1 MTDTAVYPIPDAF
14 SEAHV
19 TPERYQKLYRQSLED
34 PETFWSEQAEL
45 LDWQSPW
52 TAISKTDIAEGS
64 ARWFV
69 DAKLN
74 VSVNCIDRHLP
85 KRANDTAIIWE
96 GDDPDRS
103 QSFSYQELKTQVCRF
118 ANAMRAQGVGKGDRV
133 CIYMPMIPEAA
144 FAMLACARIGA
155 IHSVVFGGFS
165 PEALKDRINDAACR
179 MVITADEGVRGGK
192 TVPLKHN
199 VDAAL
204 AQVDCV
210 DSVIVVRRTGCETDW
225 IEGRDVWYHE
235 ATAAVSDD
243 CEPEWMDSEDPLFIL
258 YTSGSTGK
266 PKGVLH
272 TTGCC
277 RQPCR

>member
-1 MTDTAVYPIPDAF
+1 MTAPRSYPIPDSF
-14 SEAHV
+14 GDAHI
-19 TPERYQKLYRQSLED
+19 TPERYEALYQQSLED
-34 PETFWSEQAEL
+34 PTSFWSEQATL
-45 LDWQSPW
+45 LDWHTPW
-52 TAISKTDIAEGS
+52 NEVSNTDIS
-64 ARWFV
+64 AGTAHWFV
-69 DAKLN
+69 GARLN

-85 KRANDTAIIWE
+85 QRANDIAIIWE
-96 GDDPDRS
+96 GDNPDDS
-103 QSFSYQELKTQVCRF
+103 QSFTYQALKDHVCRF
-118 ANAMRAQGVGKGDRV
+118 ANVLKDRGVGKGDRV

-225 IEGRDVWYHE
+225 KEGRDVWYHD
-235 ATAAVSDD
+235 AISSVSDD
-243 CEPEWMDSEDPLFIL
+243 CEPEWMDQRRSAVHTL
-258 YTSGSTGK
+258 YLG
-266 PKGVLH
+266 LN
-272 TTGCC
+272 
-277 RQPCR
+277 RQA